1 MDTPTAL
8 QRAIK
13 EIGSQQALADALG
26 VKSPSIT
33 DWHRGRVPADRCPA
47 VEALT
52 GVPCEELRPDL
63 AWSRDGSGNV
73 TGYVVQLSA
82 A

>member
-13 EIGSQQALADALG
+13 EAGNQQALADALG
-26 VKSPSIT
+26 IKSPSIT
-33 DWHRGRVPADRCPA
+33 DWRRGQVPADRCPA

-52 GVPCEELRPDL
+52 GVTCEELRPDL
-63 AWSRDGSGNV
+63 AWSRDASGNV